1 VSSIHFELTI
11 ILISF
16 QPARTVY
23 GLEPEVNYAS
33 SSSNMGAPMGP
44 YYSYPLAEPS
54 YAPPP
59 FGDMTAATNL
69 FPQTLPASLEFPP
82 LYDNVDATPSMGS
95 GLGFVAMADPAYNT
109 LDATTGNFDY
119 HSSDHIFDSFN
130 ASFGFSD
137 SAY

>member
-1 VSSIHFELTI
+1 
-11 ILISF
+11 
-16 QPARTVY
+16 
-23 GLEPEVNYAS
+23 
-33 SSSNMGAPMGP
+33 MGP

-54 YAPPP
+54 YAQPP

-109 LDATTGNFDY
+109 LDATTGPGNFDY